1 MATRSPAAQT
11 ETEKTA
17 QAAGPS
23 VRADDQV
30 SSSLRQD
37 AVSPCADTDASPEL
51 SYAAVDAINERYKP
65 AKGLRVRSSL

>member
-1 MATRSPAAQT
+1 MEPRSPAARK

-17 QAAGPS
+17 RAADSS
-23 VRADDQV
+23 VRADDQA

-37 AVSPCADTDASPEL
+37 AASPCADTDASPEL
-51 SYAAVDAINERYKP
+51 SYAAVDAINERYRP